1 MRVCSEGV
9 GPQPLP
15 RAHRERLSGP
25 TLSSFAPSQCAQGLV
40 VSALELALLPQV
52 CAPESVLAGAML
64 DWGPSTLSAS
74 TILVSSVEELEALEQ
89 KFGVGWGGMHWG
101 CSGKP
106 ARAPGSVQS
115 LGCRKAV
122 LVPSCS
128 ISARD
133 ALYVVA
139 VLMCD

>member
-15 RAHRERLSGP
+15 RAHRDRLSGP

-74 TILVSSVEELEALEQ
+74 TVLVSSVEEPEALEQ
-89 KFGVGWGGMHWG
+89 EFGVGWGRCTGVVLA
-101 CSGKP
+101 SQP
-106 ARAPGSVQS
+106 EPQAVFS
-115 LGCRKAV
+115 LLGVEK
-122 LVPSCS
+122 LF
-128 ISARD
+128 
-133 ALYVVA
+133 
-139 VLMCD
+139 